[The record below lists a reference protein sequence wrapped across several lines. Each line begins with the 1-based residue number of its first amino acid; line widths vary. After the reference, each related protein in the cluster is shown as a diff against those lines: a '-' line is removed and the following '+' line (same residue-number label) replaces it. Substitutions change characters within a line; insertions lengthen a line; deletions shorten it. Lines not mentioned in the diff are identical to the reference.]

1 MIFKIG
7 RMHCLLCDCPLDY
20 PSMYC
25 GPCEDMVEAQ
35 DHEHDYDL
43 GDDYEQEEDT

>member
-25 GPCEDMVEAQ
+25 GPCGDMVEAQ
-35 DHEHDYDL
+35 EQDYDT